1 MDQILEVLYKRLK
14 EIEAE
19 LRTLEQALGV
29 RTDIKPTAP
38 QEKSGGVLIS

>member
-1 MDQILEVLYKRLK
+1 MDQLLEMLYKRLK
-14 EIEAE
+14 EIESE
-19 LRTLEQALGV
+19 LRILEQALGV